1 MPHERTPEEGVPFT
15 KRIARAV
22 GRGRGKD
29 IQLPMGS
36 REKRDPRLP
45 RDVGGEIMEGARSVQ
60 RLMKKSNG
68 RGKRSNGR

>member
-1 MPHERTPEEGVPFT
+1 MPHARTPESGVPFT
-15 KRIARAV
+15 KRLSRMA
-22 GRGRGKD
+22 GGRGKD
-29 IQLPMGS
+29 IQLPLSG

-45 RDVGGEIMEGARSVQ
+45 RDVGGEVLEGARAVQ